1 MTTPT
6 IPVPTA
12 LDFTAAA
19 GWPVRAAAHVL
30 GAGLVLAVLVALP
43 VAPTDLDR
51 HQLPKEAVVHLFTWV
66 AVLLARPLPSRGLR
80 PAAFWSIT
88 ALLVITIVSGV
99 MASNGWLALRAGSL
113 VVTGVAAFVTARYLA
128 AAGVGAIMLSWC
140 CVAAI
145 VGAGT
150 GLAQVYGVR
159 SALFAA
165 TRIPGGTFGNRNFMA
180 HFAGLGLP
188 VLMLVALSARRQLVA
203 VAVSVGCAVLV
214 AAIVLSRSRAAW
226 VGSGSGT
233 LLFLGLCLAARR
245 RHALPALS
253 RRVLILGGVMTAGV
267 IAAMVIP
274 NRLAWRSAS
283 PYLDTFTALANHDEG
298 SGHGR
303 VLQYRNTVRL
313 AWQHPLFGVGPG
325 NWPVRYGEVAP
336 PSDPTWVFGDVVP
349 INPWPSSDWMA
360 LLSEFGILAV
370 LAALLFGVALAW
382 RGLAAARGNGD
393 RVLGGAALLA
403 LLAVTFI
410 EGNLDAVLLL
420 PVPLLFVAMS
430 AGALLQRS
438 DNTPGAAAIPF
449 GAPARAAFLLPLVL
463 SVITL
468 RSVMQTAAYLVAGS
482 GRSLARLAWAARVD
496 PGSYPIRIALA
507 QRKSCAEAKS
517 DVLAVVGMAP
527 NWPATIAV
535 ARKCGIRVPK

>member
-51 HQLPKEAVVHLFTWV
+51 HQLPKETVVHLFTWV

-80 PAAFWSIT
+80 PAAFWSVT

-128 AAGVGAIMLSWC
+128 AAGVGAIVLSWC

-145 VGAGT
+145 AGAGT

-180 HFAGLGLP
+180 HFSGLALP
-188 VLMLVALSARRQLVA
+188 VLMLVA

-507 QRKSCAEAKS
+507 QRESCADAS
-517 DVLAVVGMAP
+517 NDVMAAVRLAP
-527 NWPATIAV
+527 TWPATIAA
-535 ARKCGIRVPK
+535 ARRCSIQIQK